1 MLAYSRRERKM
12 KDGVHVMT
20 LPDFLES
27 NIDGEICLRGHR
39 IRLIDIAARY
49 DEGHSAEAIAID
61 DYPTLSL
68 PLITR
73 PSHSIW
79 RMKRRSARSCAKMKM
94 RCSAWRRRRRPR
106 RTLLNCA
113 DEWQIADR
121 PRHHRFWRSALYLMS
136 TFVDALTSPFSE
148 ITLVADL

>member
-1 MLAYSRRERKM
+1 M

-68 PLITR
+68 PLIHKT
-73 PSHSIW
+73 IAFFLENEAEV
-79 RMKRRSARSCAKMKM
+79 RSLLRENEDAMQRLAAATQSTPNLAEL
-94 RCSAWRRRRRPR
+94 RRRMANRRQ
-106 RTLLNCA
+106 A
-113 DEWQIADR
+113 EA
-121 PRHHRFWRSALYLMS
+121 S
-136 TFVDALTSPFSE
+136 
-148 ITLVADL
+148 